1 MIHFRRN
8 SSLHELLKTQKRK
21 AETPLVLKYL
31 DEFKIYRLGNLPTYI
46 ALCTINAKCTVIVII
61 YAVSP

>member
-1 MIHFRRN
+1 MIHLRRN

-31 DEFKIYRLGNLPTYI
+31 DEFKIYRLGNLPTY
-46 ALCTINAKCTVIVII
+46 LYSVVYHKCTVIVII